1 MSEKLRIDKWLWS
14 VRIYKSRT
22 LATEAC
28 KEGKVKLNGLVTKP
42 AQVVQ
47 ENDQIGV
54 RKNGFDLQFKVL
66 KLIHTRVGAP
76 IAQTCYV
83 DITPEEERNKYNAW
97 YIGKSGVER
106 RDKGAGRPTKKDRRV
121 IDEFKTDYYDDFV
134 D

>member
-28 KEGKVKLNGLVTKP
+28 KEGKVKLNGLIAKP

-54 RKNGFDLQFKVL
+54 RKNGFDLQFQVL

-76 IAQTCYV
+76 IAQTCYA
-83 DITPEEERNKYNAW
+83 DITPEEERNKYNVW

-121 IDEFKTDYYDDFV
+121 IDEFKTDYYDDV
-134 D
+134 E